1 MSTAA
6 AERRPRKPPAAGE
19 FPLDWAVPTKPGPR
33 SALRKPKLDARVVA
47 EPA

>member
-6 AERRPRKPPAAGE
+6 AERRPRKPPAAGRI
-19 FPLDWAVPTKPGPR
+19 PLGGAVPTKPGPR
-33 SALRKPKLDARVVA
+33 SAVRKPKLNDRVVA